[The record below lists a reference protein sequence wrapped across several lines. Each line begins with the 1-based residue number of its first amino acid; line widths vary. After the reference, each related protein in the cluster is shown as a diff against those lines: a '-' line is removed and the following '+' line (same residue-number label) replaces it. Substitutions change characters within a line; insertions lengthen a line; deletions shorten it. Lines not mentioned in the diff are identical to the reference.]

1 MFNENPSRVAVIGYG
16 SGMSAMAALT
26 HPEVQS
32 LDIIE
37 IERAVINASP
47 YFDCINLNSLGDPR
61 THVVLD
67 DARVYLTHT
76 SKTYDVITSE
86 PSNPWMAGMSNLFTT
101 DFYRIVRERLSPNG
115 VFGQWIQTYELSE
128 ETFKVILASIHDVFP
143 HVMVFR
149 PVVGDV
155 VVLASERP
163 IQVPWETFQ
172 KRFSNDRA
180 LASFERVGIVNPLQI
195 FFHFYASEDVVGR
208 LIASTT
214 FRNTDDNVWLEYRM
228 PRNMVEMGSAQ
239 KSEEHG
245 IGISLLQSGSEQRLE
260 TFERMLPGV
269 PLDGLVRESLA
280 YQYGMELGVDQ
291 TGAVVD
297 LWAPTRTLV
306 VEGLRS
312 AIHRRDNSE
321 LSASFERWVSDGET
335 TMRDHTKAIHSL
347 MSVKD
352 TAGEVATILNILDS
366 VRDLPMA
373 QTAVANTFYQAG
385 DLQNAE
391 AHYRNGLRDVSSYAY
406 YEALVGL
413 GNVAARRGQRDQAQD
428 FYERAVV
435 RNPYQVVAF
444 HNLAS
449 LFLGSD
455 AEKLRGVVERG
466 LMFNPHDPELAQLHN
481 N

>member
-1 MFNENPSRVAVIGYG
+1 
-16 SGMSAMAALT
+16 
-26 HPEVQS
+26 
-32 LDIIE
+32 
-37 IERAVINASP
+37 
-47 YFDCINLNSLGDPR
+47 
-61 THVVLD
+61 
-67 DARVYLTHT
+67 
-76 SKTYDVITSE
+76 
-86 PSNPWMAGMSNLFTT
+86 
-101 DFYRIVRERLSPNG
+101 
-115 VFGQWIQTYELSE
+115 
-128 ETFKVILASIHDVFP
+128 
-143 HVMVFR
+143 
-149 PVVGDV
+149 
-155 VVLASERP
+155 
-163 IQVPWETFQ
+163 
-172 KRFSNDRA
+172 
-180 LASFERVGIVNPLQI
+180 VGIVNPLQI
-195 FFHFYASEDVVGR
+195 FFHFYASEDVVR
-208 LIASTT
+208 RFIAGVTL
-214 FRNTDDNVWLEYRM
+214 RNTDDNVWLEYRM
-228 PRNMVEMGSAQ
+228 PRNMVEMGASQ
-239 KSEEHG
+239 TSEEHG
-245 IGISLLQSGSEQRLE
+245 IGIRLLQTGSEQRLE
-260 TFERMLPGV
+260 AFEKMLTTV
-269 PLDGLVRESLA
+269 PVDALVREALA
-280 YQYGMELGVDQ
+280 YQYGMELGVDR

-297 LWAPTRTLV
+297 LWAPARTLV
-306 VEGLRS
+306 VQGLRS

-335 TMRDHTKAIHSL
+335 KMRDHTKAIQSL

-352 TAGEVATILNILDS
+352 TAREVATILNILDS

-391 AHYRNGLRDVSSYAY
+391 AHYRNVLRDVSSYAY